1 LKQEKPI
8 GSIVSETARGDG
20 FIPQMI
26 TACSNLGDQMV
37 ECSKEGTVVV
47 GEEMRHEAVV
57 EELVIEVVEEVVE
70 KINDAEEMKKNVMD
84 DGNESDNTIQYD
96 EAQLCR
102 STHNWEECD
111 MGGYVTIGVLK
122 RRRCHCCGSKFMAGK
137 KGKDEDPGGKFWV
150 SRRNI
155 VFHCVDC
162 KVCACL
168 GKFDICSPS
177 PRKLKVPNRIRDD

>member
-1 LKQEKPI
+1 M
-8 GSIVSETARGDG
+8 SETAGDG
-20 FIPQMI
+20 FIPQRI

-57 EELVIEVVEEVVE
+57 EEMV
-70 KINDAEEMKKNVMD
+70 NDAEEMKNNVMD

-102 STHNWEECD
+102 STHKWEECD

-122 RRRCHCCGSKFMAGK
+122 RRRCHCCSSKFMAGK
-137 KGKDEDPGGKFWV
+137 KGKDEDTSGKFWV

-162 KVCACL
+162 KVCVCNKPCL
-168 GKFDICSPS
+168 AKFDIRSPS
-177 PRKLKVPNRIRDD
+177 PRKQKVQTRIHDN